1 MLNSVLAII
10 FGFLCGAIMG
20 SQLWLSISLLGMVN
34 KGFYQ
39 DNLIFNDTVWTL
51 FFGVP
56 LGGFTG
62 MGLSIFF
69 MKRNINI
76 SRFFIIIFIVGALSS
91 IYLANS
97 LDRKLRPPLV
107 QAAQFNHL
115 SKIQLAIRNGDN
127 LNVKDIND
135 ATALMEASRN
145 NYITIV
151 KALMEGGADI
161 NAKMS
166 DGRTALMEA
175 ASQGHTDIVK
185 VLIDAG
191 ADVNAVTDEGSTA
204 LIEAS
209 IFRNDESVKII
220 VEAGANVNAM
230 TDSGTTA
237 LMLATIYGRA
247 DSVRILREAGA
258 KK

>member
-1 MLNSVLAII
+1 MAII
-10 FGFLCGAIMG
+10 FGFFCGAIIG
-20 SQLWLSISLLGMVN
+20 SQLWLSISLLDMVN
-34 KGFYQ
+34 KGFYL
-39 DNLIFNDTVWTL
+39 DDWIFHDTLWAC

-56 LGGFTG
+56 VGGFTG
-62 MGLSIFF
+62 IGLSIFLI
-69 MKRNINI
+69 KRNIHI
-76 SRFFIIIFIVGALSS
+76 SRIFIIFIVVALLS
-91 IYLANS
+91 IYLCRS
-97 LDRKLRPPLV
+97 LDQKLRPALV
-107 QAAQFNHL
+107 QAAQFNQL
-115 SKIQLAIRNGDN
+115 SKIKLAIRNGDN

-145 NYITIV
+145 NRITIV

-175 ASQGHTDIVK
+175 ASQGHTDTVK
-185 VLIDAG
+185 VLIEGG
-191 ADVNAVTDEGSTA
+191 ADVNSVTNEGSTA

-209 IFRNDESVKII
+209 IFRNDDSVKTL
-220 VEAGANVNAM
+220 VKAGANVNAM
-230 TDSGTTA
+230 NDRGMTA
-237 LMLATIYGRA
+237 LMLATNYNRA

>member
-1 MLNSVLAII
+1 MLNSVIATI
-10 FGFLCGAIMG
+10 FGFFCGAIIG
-20 SQLWLSISLLGMVN
+20 SQLWLSVSLLDMVN
-34 KGFYQ
+34 KGFYL
-39 DNLIFNDTVWTL
+39 DDWIFHDTLWAW

-56 LGGFTG
+56 VGGLTG
-62 MGLSIFF
+62 IGLSIFLI
-69 MKRNINI
+69 KRNIHI
-76 SRFFIIIFIVGALSS
+76 SRIFIILIVVALLS
-91 IYLANS
+91 IYLSRS

-107 QAAQFNHL
+107 QAAQFNQL
-115 SKIQLAIRNGDN
+115 SKIQSAIRKGDN

-135 ATALMEASRN
+135 ATALMEASRHDH
-145 NYITIV
+145 ITIV
-151 KALMEGGADI
+151 NALIEGGADV

-209 IFRNDESVKII
+209 IFRNDESVKIL

-230 TDSGTTA
+230 TDNGRTA

-247 DSVRILREAGA
+247 DSVRVLREAGA